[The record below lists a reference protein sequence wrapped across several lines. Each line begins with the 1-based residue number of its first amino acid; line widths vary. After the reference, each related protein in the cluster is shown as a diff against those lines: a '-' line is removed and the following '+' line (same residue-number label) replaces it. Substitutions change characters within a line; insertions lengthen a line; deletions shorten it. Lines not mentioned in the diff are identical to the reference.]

1 MQLSIRN
8 LTIITTRLFRYL
20 RRLVK
25 QFSLQFSVTL
35 VHSLLQRK
43 ISVEKQIMRKIG
55 PSSMMKLLASYPASS
70 KIGLIGSVSMLKLH
84 IVVKIASVSMMSK
97 LVSFI
102 IAIMIL
108 EALRGKLTEKRTV
121 NMIICSVLIRPQRN

>member
-25 QFSLQFSVTL
+25 QFSLQFSVTF
-35 VHSLLQRK
+35 VQSLLQRK
-43 ISVEKQIMRKIG
+43 ISVEKQTMRKIG
-55 PSSMMKLLASYPASS
+55 PSSIMKLLDSYPASS
-70 KIGLIGSVSMLKLH
+70 KIGLIGSVSMLKFH
-84 IVVKIASVSMMSK
+84 IVVKIASVSIMSK

-102 IAIMIL
+102 IAIIIF

>member
-1 MQLSIRN
+1 M
-8 LTIITTRLFRYL
+8 
-20 RRLVK
+20 
-25 QFSLQFSVTL
+25 
-35 VHSLLQRK
+35 
-43 ISVEKQIMRKIG
+43 SVEKQIMRKIG
-55 PSSMMKLLASYPASS
+55 PSSMMKLLDSYPASS
-70 KIGLIGSVSMLKLH
+70 KMWLIGSVSILKPH
-84 IVVKIASVSMMSK
+84 IAVKIASVSMMSK